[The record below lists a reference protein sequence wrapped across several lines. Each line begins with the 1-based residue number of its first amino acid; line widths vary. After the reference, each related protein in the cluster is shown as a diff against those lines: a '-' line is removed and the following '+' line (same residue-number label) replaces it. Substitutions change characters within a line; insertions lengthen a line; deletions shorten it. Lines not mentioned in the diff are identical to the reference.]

1 MYFTC
6 YDLSDITLYKTGVK
20 KTNSEAEKILNF
32 NEKMKSLKFK
42 IKWQVKTNHEIIKN
56 LSFVP

>member
-6 YDLSDITLYKTGVK
+6 YDLSDISLYKTGVK
-20 KTNSEAEKILNF
+20 KTSNEAEKLVNF

-42 IKWQVKTNHEIIKN
+42 IKWQVKTNH
-56 LSFVP
+56 